1 MFLYTPAYGGNKN
14 INPFPLERM
23 ILMGAYELLSLVCS
37 LVQAIVAIILLYFEI
52 KRNKTIDFKKEK
64 R

>member
-1 MFLYTPAYGGNKN
+1 MAKGLLLYFRFATAP
-14 INPFPLERM
+14 

>member
-1 MFLYTPAYGGNKN
+1 
-14 INPFPLERM
+14 
-23 ILMGAYELLSLVCS
+23 MGAYELLSLVCS